1 MKRYLLS
8 PLVGLFIIVCSFAVT
23 TAAHAFTL
31 RNLYLGTCLG
41 VAAGNQNP
49 GGKLVLW
56 KCDGSTNQNF
66 TAVRS
71 YYPSNTNSYGEAL
84 YTLYNSVAGNRVL
97 GVAPVANGAISA
109 PVVTWTV
116 DDSANQQ
123 WTMTHVFTDVLG
135 HACYAIRSNGSAV
148 LTMLTPSVWNSSI
161 ESQYYTYM
169 FINGSWVIT
178 ANATTSPRWGTLD
191 QGDAV
196 VASGI
201 ASSYV
206 GPAYNPPP
214 EYDPLH
220 YAVQYW
226 CAY

>member
-1 MKRYLLS
+1 MKKYLLS
-8 PLVGLFIIVCSFAVT
+8 PLLGLFMIVGSFAIAT
-23 TAAHAFTL
+23 SAHAFTL
-31 RNLYLGTCLG
+31 RNMYLGTCLG
-41 VAAGNQNP
+41 VAAGNPNP
-49 GGKLVLW
+49 GGAMVLW
-56 KCDGSTNQNF
+56 RCDGSANQNF

-71 YYPSNTNSYGEAL
+71 TYPSSTNSYGEAL
-84 YTLYNSVAGNRVL
+84 YTLYNGVGANRVL

-123 WTMTHVFTDVLG
+123 WTMTPVMTDTSG
-135 HACYAIRSNGSAV
+135 HQCYAIRSNGSAR
-148 LTMLTPSVWNSSI
+148 LTMLTPSDYNNSI
-161 ESQYYTYM
+161 EDQYYTYTL
-169 FINGSWVIT
+169 INGSWVIT
-178 ANATTSPRWGTLD
+178 GSATASPRWGTLD

-201 ASSYV
+201 ASTYT
-206 GPAYNPPP
+206 GPQPVPPP
-214 EYDPLH
+214 EYDQLH